1 MAVGRTFTGGEKLLL
16 QGIPTDRLKLSGE
29 SEVQLGDLAGNAMSL
44 PVINAAMLSV
54 LSVQEYTLRK
64 KKSAKYVGCT
74 WGGVRGVV
82 YVGWCTLGIR

>member
-44 PVINAAMLSV
+44 PVINAAMLSL
-54 LSVQEYTLRK
+54 LSVQEYALRK
-64 KKSAKYVGCT
+64 KKSAKYVVGD
-74 WGGVRGVV
+74 WVV
-82 YVGWCTLGIR
+82 FICK